1 MKKVNLL
8 LAAVVAASVAAPSF
22 AATVDTYGYFRMNA
36 NQAKGGK
43 MTKYQVSN
51 VGRLGNENDNY
62 GEFGARVQFAKVDDT
77 SWNFQGTW
85 ALLGDDSQGQTEK
98 SIENKE
104 AFVSVTGLFD
114 WDKDAELWAGRR
126 FLRQYVVIADW
137 YYADYSG
144 NGTGINNLQVG
155 PGKASVFWSRAKQD
169 NDYAWNAGKQYKEV
183 TYIDANGKEQSYT
196 AKQYKEKKY
205 EGKKYVDYFNAE
217 YIFGLWDGAE
227 LLIKDTY
234 GVVSRQS
241 GIVHSEKEIGNN
253 NRLNIEL
260 HVGGANYWN
269 GTSLEWFHGSNV
281 RVDTCGGCWEDPQS
295 GAKSANAYRLIN
307 QGNVKFNN
315 TFGLEHVVSY
325 AYATGY
331 DDDYEYKY
339 NKDFKVDHVD
349 KVTLAKAVVRPTLK
363 LTKMTRLV
371 AELGAFKKVTK
382 TNGKDSDK
390 ITETGEKATLAYCIT
405 PSDNVFVGPAIKFF
419 VTYIHG
425 DNHSDN
431 EGRLQVNGIT
441 SFDEAYPDVNH
452 NVMFGVQAEGWW

>member
-22 AATVDTYGYFRMNA
+22 AATVDTSGYFRMNA
-36 NQAKGGK
+36 NQAKGGQ
-43 MTKYQVSN
+43 MTKWQVN
-51 VGRLGNENDNY
+51 NLGRLGNEADDY
-62 GEFGARVQFAKVDDT
+62 GEFIARAEIAKVNDT
-77 SWNFQGTW
+77 TWTFQGQW
-85 ALLGDDSQGQTEK
+85 QLFGDSDQNMNDK
-98 SIENKE
+98 SFQNNE
-104 AFVSVTGLFD
+104 AFLSVTGLFD

-126 FLRQYVVIADW
+126 YLRQYVGIADW
-137 YYADYSG
+137 YYSNYSG
-144 NGTGINNLQVG
+144 HGAGINNLQVG
-155 PGKASVFWSRAKQD
+155 PGKASVFWSRANKD
-169 NDYAWNAGKQYKEV
+169 NGYAWNGGKQFEKIKY
-183 TYIDANGKEQSYT
+183 YNNNGQEIPGTPY
-196 AKQYKEKKY
+196 YEEKKY
-205 EGKKYVDYFNAE
+205 EGKKYVDYLNAE
-217 YIFGLWDGAE
+217 YTFGLWDGAE

-260 HVGGANYWN
+260 HVGGTNYWN
-269 GTSLEWFHGSNV
+269 GTSLEWFHGSNAGV
-281 RVDTCGGCWEDPQS
+281 ETSGGCADAYA

-339 NKDFKVDHVD
+339 NKDFNFDHVD

-405 PSDNVFVGPAIKFF
+405 SSDNVFVGPAIKFF

-441 SFDEAYPDVNH
+441 SFDEAYPEVNH
-452 NVMFGVQAEGWW
+452 NVMFGVQAEGSW